1 MPVVDVLIEIALALV
16 KALLPG
22 SMLFLLAGV
31 TVGVVFL
38 LTGRGRR
45 SAAVAWLAGLAVFY
59 WLISLPVVPR
69 TLESWLGA
77 GYASLVS
84 AAEAGEARH
93 VVVLTGGGAT
103 LHGLEG

>member
-1 MPVVDVLIEIALALV
+1 MNVLIDIASALV

-22 SMLFLLAGV
+22 SMLFLLVGV

-45 SAAVAWLAGLAVFY
+45 SGAVAWLAGLAVFY

-69 TLESWLGA
+69 TWRA
-77 GYASLVS
+77 GS
-84 AAEAGEARH
+84 GP
-93 VVVLTGGGAT
+93 AT
-103 LHGLEG
+103 RR